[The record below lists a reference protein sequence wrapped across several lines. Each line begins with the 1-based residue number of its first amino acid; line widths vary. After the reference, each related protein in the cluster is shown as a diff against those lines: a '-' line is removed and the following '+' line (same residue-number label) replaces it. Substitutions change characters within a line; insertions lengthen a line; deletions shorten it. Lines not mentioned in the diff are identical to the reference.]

1 MNGMCADSE
10 KREELEAQT
19 NRKLTEVLKET
30 LCAAQD
36 EKGVDLADSFRRLG
50 GSDRSLYDRYAGD
63 KTHYDAVIN
72 YEVKSEVTLVD
83 TK

>member
-36 EKGVDLADSFRRLG
+36 EKGVVLADSFRKLG
-50 GSDRSLYDRYAGD
+50 GSDRSLYDRLCRG
-63 KTHYDAVIN
+63 IRR
-72 YEVKSEVTLVD
+72 L
-83 TK
+83 

>member
-1 MNGMCADSE
+1 M
-10 KREELEAQT
+10 KR
-19 NRKLTEVLKET
+19 VW
-30 LCAAQD
+30 
-36 EKGVDLADSFRRLG
+36 DLADSFRKLG